1 MSETFDLFKENRF
14 TAEFIEKELKKFSS
28 PPRWCLEELG
38 IDLFDNQIEIINE
51 VVDLDSEFLAILQA
65 RGAGKTFAV
74 GLGLIRLCLF
84 IPGLKIG
91 IFGPKTE
98 QANRIIKELRKDVLK
113 PGTALYSE
121 VDWLDSTNSRMT
133 FKNGSQMLAISA
145 AETSMQEGYHFH
157 LIVLDECHRIADAS
171 VNQRLM
177 PMIGS
182 LGIAKVIKI
191 GISMYKQ
198 NFWKS
203 CHDSKYKVLKRDWSE
218 CPILLQK
225 SFVYRG
231 VNKDLDGKE
240 ISKTVLN
247 MMPLTMKQKLFPD
260 RPDLHFDG
268 ELTEFDFKTN
278 YSMEWV
284 SDVNLELSGKDQET
298 LFSGDYEILKK
309 EIEKYQE
316 KYFWGLD
323 TAPGT
328 LGENKKD
335 LDFTALA
342 IWRLIAGGMK
352 EKVACFEWQGDSNEV
367 IDEIEQI
374 VNPQDGLFK
383 CMFGLVDYSNIAYNL
398 VSTFKKKKIPIEGI
412 IFGAREK
419 HTGKNFKN
427 AMFDQFHF
435 ELIHN
440 RVKYPNLDR
449 LDRDKAMKKAFN
461 EWCVL
466 ERHLKLGV
474 NAKISAPS
482 GLHDDHPCADAL
494 AIWAIDHAKDFVS
507 ISILEGGLR
516 DPISGVQPLFGRG
529 VQIYNPNKNRYLR

>member
-1 MSETFDLFKENRF
+1 MKEAFDLFADDRF
-14 TAEFIEKELKKFSS
+14 TEKFIDQELKKLSNPS
-28 PPRWCLEELG
+28 RWCLEELG
-38 IDLFDNQIEIINE
+38 IDLYDNQIEIVNE
-51 VVDLDSEFLAILQA
+51 VCDLEREFLAILQA

-84 IPGLKIG
+84 IPGFKIG

-98 QANRIIKELRKDVLK
+98 QANRIIKEMKKDVLK
-113 PGTALYSE
+113 PGTPIYAE
-121 VDWLDSTNSRMT
+121 IDWLDSTNSRMT

-157 LIVLDECHRIADAS
+157 MIVLDECHRIADAS

-203 CHDSKYKVLKRDWSE
+203 CHDSKYKVLQRNWTQ

-231 VNKDLDGKE
+231 ENKDLDGKE
-240 ISKTVLN
+240 LSLTVLN
-247 MMPLTMKQKLFPD
+247 MMPLSMKQRIFPD
-260 RPDLHFDG
+260 RPELHFDG

-278 YSMEWV
+278 YSMDWV
-284 SDVNLELSGKDQET
+284 SDVNLELSSKDQEM
-298 LFSGDYEILKK
+298 LFTADYPILKK
-309 EIEKYQE
+309 EVSKYQE

-335 LDFTALA
+335 LDYTVLS
-342 IWRLIAGGMK
+342 IWRFMAGGIK
-352 EKVACFEWQGDSNEV
+352 EKVACFEWQGDSNEQ
-367 IDEIEQI
+367 ISEIEQI
-374 VNPQDGLFK
+374 INPIDGIFRCL
-383 CMFGLVDYSNIAYNL
+383 FGLVDYSNIAYNL
-398 VSTFKKKKIPIEGI
+398 VSTFKMKKIPIEGI
-412 IFGAREK
+412 VFGSREK

-427 AMFDQFHF
+427 AMFDQFKF
-435 ELIHN
+435 EIIHG
-440 RVKYPNLDR
+440 RVRMPKLKILDT
-449 LDRDKAMKKAFN
+449 DKSMKKSFN
-461 EWCVL
+461 EWCVV
-466 ERHLKLGV
+466 ERHQKSGV

-482 GLHDDHPCADAL
+482 GLHDDHPCADVL
-494 AIWAIDHAKDFVS
+494 AVWAMDHATDFVS
-507 ISILEGGLR
+507 ISILEGGLKI
-516 DPISGVQPLFGRG
+516 PQSGMQPLFGRG
-529 VQIYNPNKNRYLR
+529 VKTYDPNKNRYLR